1 MKTELETY
9 KLSLIRDGKLP
20 GAPADEQCSFD
31 VGEDLRLV
39 PKFNE
44 RKPDT
49 FLFIYLFFTIFDRIA
64 DVKQWPDA
72 DRTDQC
78 VLTCHCHSFSKV
90 CN

>member
-31 VGEDLRLV
+31 VGGGDLRLV

-44 RKPDT
+44 REPDT
-49 FLFIYLFFTIFDRIA
+49 FFFF
-64 DVKQWPDA
+64 
-72 DRTDQC
+72 
-78 VLTCHCHSFSKV
+78 
-90 CN
+90 